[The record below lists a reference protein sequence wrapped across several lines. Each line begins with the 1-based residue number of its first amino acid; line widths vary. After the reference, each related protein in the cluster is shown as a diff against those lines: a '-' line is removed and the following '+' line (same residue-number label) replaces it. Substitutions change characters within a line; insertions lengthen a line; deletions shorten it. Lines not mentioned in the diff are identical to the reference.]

1 MAIDKYFTPK
11 VSSSS
16 MTSQAPTPVK
26 QGGFSGY
33 MNSIVEGFKGGIA
46 SAEEEQKK
54 LMTPK
59 ANETAVDQLL
69 TPIKGAA
76 AGLMTLF
83 LPASRALGAAI
94 APVTDRTIT
103 PVLEGSVRVIDTLS
117 KPVQELLK
125 DAIGTK
131 KINELKQQA
140 DDYLNQPEVSG
151 ALKTAGRLVE
161 AAVTPIGAWQ
171 AGTGA
176 GVLGGLTKAIAKKA
190 IPEVVAGAEKA
201 GTFMTEKV
209 APMVK
214 KTGNEFV
221 DYLSEKV
228 PSVRQAVERG
238 VDADKFQ
245 LALELT
251 SPKITPK
258 VKQIAIDEGR
268 FRQGW
273 FKGKI
278 EPNPRGIAI
287 AEEVAKLDISATKSD
302 IKNVEVVRNAIN
314 TKSLDVESGLL
325 KYGKPYKEP
334 DLISLVKRVEG
345 NMKEN
350 SDILF
355 AGDKSLENAY
365 RSVANQF
372 LKNARSQSAD
382 DLGLWNARKMLD
394 KQFLSTNKKGF
405 TPDTTMTVKKQ
416 AINDIRNSVNEF
428 IESRSFGANYADNM
442 SSLNKLYGAMD
453 NMSDKFAAKSL
464 SLIGDKISKVGSV
477 IKSHSAFS
485 LLAGAGIVT
494 GGMITPV
501 VPVLAGI
508 GIGGYGLFRASK
520 FLFKEA
526 KPAVAKLLK
535 FAEEKGLSADVQVLK
550 EVDDT
555 INSYLKNQEY
565 YTSQYKK
572 AIEQNRPVGE

>member
-11 VSSSS
+11 VSGSPIA
-16 MTSQAPTPVK
+16 SQAPTPVK

-94 APVTDRTIT
+94 APVTERTVT

-151 ALKTAGRLVE
+151 KLYTAGRLLE
-161 AAVTPIGAWQ
+161 AASTPVMAWQ
-171 AGTGA
+171 AGAGA
-176 GVLGGLTKAIAKKA
+176 GMVGGLTKAVAKKA

-201 GTFMTEKV
+201 GTFMAKKV

-238 VDADKFQ
+238 VDADRFQ
-245 LALELT
+245 LAMELG

-258 VKQIAIDEGR
+258 VKQLAIDEQR
-268 FRQGW
+268 FRQG
-273 FKGKI
+273 I
-278 EPNPRGIAI
+278 
-287 AEEVAKLDISATKSD
+287 D
-302 IKNVEVVRNAIN
+302 
-314 TKSLDVESGLL
+314 
-325 KYGKPYKEP
+325 
-334 DLISLVKRVEG
+334 
-345 NMKEN
+345 
-350 SDILF
+350 
-355 AGDKSLENAY
+355 
-365 RSVANQF
+365 
-372 LKNARSQSAD
+372 
-382 DLGLWNARKMLD
+382 
-394 KQFLSTNKKGF
+394 
-405 TPDTTMTVKKQ
+405 
-416 AINDIRNSVNEF
+416 
-428 IESRSFGANYADNM
+428 
-442 SSLNKLYGAMD
+442 
-453 NMSDKFAAKSL
+453 
-464 SLIGDKISKVGSV
+464 
-477 IKSHSAFS
+477 
-485 LLAGAGIVT
+485 
-494 GGMITPV
+494 
-501 VPVLAGI
+501 
-508 GIGGYGLFRASK
+508 
-520 FLFKEA
+520 
-526 KPAVAKLLK
+526 
-535 FAEEKGLSADVQVLK
+535 
-550 EVDDT
+550 
-555 INSYLKNQEY
+555 
-565 YTSQYKK
+565 
-572 AIEQNRPVGE
+572 